1 MEISKLIEYQV
12 NLLNSTWIHPESYK
26 AAETYL
32 KRLGCSVEDI
42 GTTKLRDKSRNKDV
56 IKDLSSKYDLDAL
69 KLIKRAFEMDEEDI
83 RVDNNYD
90 FHRGDEDKSKLE
102 LKVGLVTTGTGWVFI
117 SFLILKV
124 QSQYPCLKSPI

>member
-1 MEISKLIEYQV
+1 M
-12 NLLNSTWIHPESYK
+12 
-26 AAETYL
+26 
-32 KRLGCSVEDI
+32 
-42 GTTKLRDKSRNKDV
+42 RDKSRNKDV

-102 LKVGLVTTGTGWVFI
+102 LKVGLVTTGTGRVFVFHF
-117 SFLILKV
+117 S
-124 QSQYPCLKSPI
+124 